1 VLDRFIGNW
10 SFQATIKAEGNP
22 KEKHQTGT
30 ISYTRV
36 LGGRFVQERGED
48 SERNTTLLLYTYD
61 EQRKCYC
68 YWLFSS
74 GPQSTEVPAIGK
86 WDEAAHALNW
96 TYPAAKGTTAQH
108 RFISDDAIECS
119 VLAKNDAG
127 STVFQAEYRLTRVK
141 DAQNPSQPAVESS
154 APVLGQTAEQR
165 VLDRLLGTWSQE
177 TIAFKAKWTPEE
189 KHTTGTY
196 SVTRILGGKF
206 VRLAGEDLEK
216 KSIMNL
222 YTYDQ
227 QRQCYRAWSFGA
239 NYGGQDIPSDGRW
252 NEATQCIDYYVR
264 NDDGLTTTMRMHF
277 ANEDAVV
284 ISGVIKD
291 SADEVLLNM
300 EFRMTRL
307 KGAADATKA
316 QSVSAPSE
324 SHSDGEV
331 RAMCQNNLKQLGL
344 IFKMFANE
352 SKGQCYPQ
360 LSPEPGRL
368 MFSHEKGEQT
378 YPVYPDYLTDLN
390 VLICPGDKKAEVLK
404 TPEAKK
410 DPGKLIDDHSY
421 FYFGYVV
428 HNDADVKAFA
438 DAYKARV
445 AKGLKFNEDLDG
457 PQGKIYQLRE
467 GIERK
472 LVTDASNP
480 AAAAKTQSEIPV
492 LIERPGHH
500 EPDGGNVLFMD
511 GHVEFIRMG
520 GNWPMTKETLDIL
533 KSLDE
538 MKATKK

>member
-1 VLDRFIGNW
+1 MTGSEPAAVAGGSIWEISALNK
-10 SFQATIKAEGNP
+10 SNSTEEGTP
-22 KEKHQTGT
+22 VKTSAKCAWCAV
-30 ISYTRV
+30 IVAALV
-36 LGGRFVQERGED
+36 LG
-48 SERNTTLLLYTYD
+48 T
-61 EQRKCYC
+61 
-68 YWLFSS
+68 
-74 GPQSTEVPAIGK
+74 AISNLPVK
-86 WDEAAHALNW
+86 AA
-96 TYPAAKGTTAQH
+96 
-108 RFISDDAIECS
+108 
-119 VLAKNDAG
+119 
-127 STVFQAEYRLTRVK
+127 
-141 DAQNPSQPAVESS
+141 
-154 APVLGQTAEQR
+154 
-165 VLDRLLGTWSQE
+165 
-177 TIAFKAKWTPEE
+177 
-189 KHTTGTY
+189 
-196 SVTRILGGKF
+196 
-206 VRLAGEDLEK
+206 
-216 KSIMNL
+216 
-222 YTYDQ
+222 DQ
-227 QRQCYRAWSFGA
+227 QPGDTGSAQAAMDRA
-239 NYGGQDIPSDGRW
+239 Q
-252 NEATQCIDYYVR
+252 
-264 NDDGLTTTMRMHF
+264 
-277 ANEDAVV
+277 
-284 ISGVIKD
+284 
-291 SADEVLLNM
+291 
-300 EFRMTRL
+300 
-307 KGAADATKA
+307 AAA
-316 QSVSAPSE
+316 Q
-324 SHSDGEV
+324 
-331 RAMCQNNLKQLGL
+331 RASCQNNLKQMGL

-410 DPGKLIDDHSY
+410 DPGKLVDDHSY
-421 FYFGYVV
+421 FYLGYVV

-480 AAAAKTQSEIPV
+480 AAAAKAQSEIPV

-520 GNWPMTKETLDIL
+520 GNWPMAKETLDIL